1 MTDKTI
7 LIVDD
12 ERHILTMLEMNM
24 KARGFKSLTAE
35 RGDIALELAQTEQP
49 DLILLDVMLPGLDGV
64 EVCRRLKGDERTNR
78 IPVLMVSAKSE
89 GKDKISGLESGAD
102 DYITKPFNLEELFL
116 RIRAALRQVELLTAS
131 AQSPL
136 ISLGNLTLD
145 RERLLVRAGKEK
157 IDLTQTEFRL
167 LLTFLQNR
175 GETVSRDRLGK
186 DVFGLVPE
194 EMGRTLDVHLRNL
207 RKKLGEGGA
216 RGCEIITIRGEGFR
230 VD

>member
-24 KARGFKSLTAE
+24 KARGYKSLTAE
-35 RGDIALELAQTEQP
+35 RGDHALDLALTGEP
-49 DLILLDVMLPGLDGV
+49 DLILLDVMLPGMDGV
-64 EVCRRLKGDERTNR
+64 EVCRRLKGDERTKR

-131 AQSPL
+131 ASSPL
-136 ISLGNLTLD
+136 LSLGNLTLD
-145 RERLLVRAGKEK
+145 RERFLVRAGKDK
-157 IDLTQTEFRL
+157 IDLTQTEFRI
-167 LLTFLQNR
+167 LLTLLQNR
-175 GETVSRDRLGK
+175 GETVSRDCLAK
-186 DVFGLVPE
+186 DVFGLVLE

-216 RGCEIITIRGEGFR
+216 SGCEIITIRGEGFR